1 MTKKI
6 VRIILLSLA
15 AAGVIAGLFLLS
27 RYNYLLF
34 HFSIEIASIIIGICL
49 FIIVINTFRLTNNVF
64 LLFLGTS
71 FLICS
76 LIDLIHTVAYKGM
89 NIFPGITPN
98 IPTQLWVS
106 ARFLQAVCLLIA
118 PFILNKLATKRCIIL
133 MSIFFPLIFVG
144 IVLSIFYFKNFPVC
158 YIDGVGLTSFKK
170 VSEYIISGIF
180 LGSIIIFTT
189 KRKLISE
196 YYYLILF
203 SLIFSILSELSF
215 TLYTDV
221 FGLYNSLGHLFKVIS
236 FIFIYRIFIGI
247 SLRNPFALLFKNL
260 KESNEKLAVMSS
272 TDSLTG
278 ISNPTTVFKELKK
291 QYDIARRFDKNFSII
306 MIDIDNF
313 KNINDVFGHPAGDE
327 ALKCL
332 ANIIKSSERKVDI
345 KGRFGGDEF
354 IISPIETDVHA
365 AQIIIEK
372 IMEKLK
378 SADPTGG
385 RFGPFKITVSA
396 GVSGLRGDKTLDNI
410 ISDADK
416 ALLESKK
423 NGKNRVTILI

>member
-1 MTKKI
+1 MIKKI
-6 VRIILLSLA
+6 SKIIAFSLLA
-15 AAGVIAGLFLLS
+15 CGAIAGLMFLS
-27 RYNYLLF
+27 RFNYLFF
-34 HFSIEIASIIIGICL
+34 HFTIEIASIIIGLCL
-49 FIIVINTFRLTNNVF
+49 FIIVIHTFRLTKNVF

-71 FLICS
+71 FLVFS
-76 LIDLIHTVAYKGM
+76 VIDLIHIITYKGM
-89 NIFPGITPN
+89 NIFLGISTN

-106 ARFLQAVCLLIA
+106 ARFLQALSLLVA
-118 PFILNKLATKRCIIL
+118 PFILNKLTSKRCIVL
-133 MSIFFPLIFVG
+133 MSIAFPIIFAG
-144 IVLSIFYFKNFPVC
+144 IVLSIFYFKIFPVC

-170 VSEYIISGIF
+170 IAEYVISGIF
-180 LGSIIIFTT
+180 LGSIIIFSV
-189 KRKLISE
+189 KRKLIGE
-196 YYYLILF
+196 HYYLVLF

-221 FGLYNSLGHLFKVIS
+221 FGLYNTIGHIFKVIS
-236 FIFIYRIFIGI
+236 FLFIYRMFVDI
-247 SLRNPFALLFKNL
+247 SLRNPFALLFKKL
-260 KESNEKLAVMSS
+260 KETNEKLAVMASI
-272 TDSLTG
+272 DGLTG
-278 ISNPTTVFKELKK
+278 INNQPTVFKELKK
-291 QYDIARRFDKNFSII
+291 QYEIAKRFEKNFSII

-313 KNINDVFGHPAGDE
+313 KNINEVFGHSAGDE

-332 ANIIKSSERKVDI
+332 ANIIKKSERKVDI

-354 IISPIETDVHA
+354 IISPIETDIHESVK
-365 AQIIIEK
+365 IIEK

-385 RFGPFKITVSA
+385 RFGPFKITISA

-423 NGKNRVTILI
+423 NGRNRVTVLI

>member
-6 VRIILLSLA
+6 AKLILLSLA
-15 AAGVIAGLFLLS
+15 GAAVIAGLFLLS
-27 RYNYLLF
+27 RFNYLLF
-34 HFSIEIASIIIGICL
+34 HFSIEIASIIIGVCL

-71 FLICS
+71 FLTCS
-76 LIDLIHTVAYKGM
+76 VIDLLHTITYKGM
-89 NIFPGITPN
+89 NIIPGITTN

-106 ARFLQAVCLLIA
+106 SRFIQAACLLIA
-118 PFILNKLATKRCIIL
+118 PFILDRLTTKRCIIL
-133 MSIFFPLIFVG
+133 TSIFFPLIFAG

-158 YIDGVGLTSFKK
+158 YIDGLGLTSFKK
-170 VSEYIISGIF
+170 ISEYIISGIF
-180 LGSIIIFTT
+180 LGSIIIFTI
-189 KRKLISE
+189 KRKLIKE
-196 YYYLILF
+196 YYFLILF

-221 FGLYNSLGHLFKVIS
+221 FGLYNTLGHLFKVIS

-247 SLRNPFALLFKNL
+247 SLRNPFDLLFKNL
-260 KESNEKLAVMSS
+260 KDSNKKLAVMSS
-272 TDSLTG
+272 IDGLTG
-278 ISNPTTVFKELKK
+278 LSNQATVFKELKK
-291 QYDIARRFDKNFSII
+291 QYDIAKRFDKNFSII

-313 KNINDVFGHPAGDE
+313 KNINDVFGHAAGDE

-332 ANIIKSSERKVDI
+332 ANIIKSAERKVDI

-365 AQIIIEK
+365 SVTIIEK
-372 IMEKLK
+372 IMVKLK

-385 RFGPFKITVSA
+385 RFGPFKIAVSA
-396 GVSGLRGDKTLDNI
+396 GVSGLRGDKTLDDI

-416 ALLESKK
+416 ALHESKK
-423 NGKNRVTILI
+423 NGKNRVTILV